1 MIATL
6 ALLLMVQAPAPQQ
19 WPQHSMDRPRPPV
32 VQPGPESAPVA
43 PPKDAVVL
51 FDGTNLSQWRAEDST
66 TAKWTVQDGYVEV
79 KPGTGMLVSARG
91 FGDVQLHIE
100 WATPAVVKGEGQERG
115 NSGVFLMGI
124 YELQV
129 LDSYQNDT
137 YPDGQAGAIYGE
149 NPPLVN
155 ATRPPG
161 RWQAYDIVF
170 RRPRFKADGSLDRPA
185 RMTVFLNGVLIQDN
199 FELVG
204 PTANKARPPYRAHA
218 DKLPLKLQDHGNPVR
233 YRNIWIREL
242 SQ

>member
-1 MIATL
+1 
-6 ALLLMVQAPAPQQ
+6 VP
-19 WPQHSMDRPRPPV
+19 
-32 VQPGPESAPVA
+32 
-43 PPKDAVVL
+43 PPKDAIVL
-51 FDGTNLSQWRAEDST
+51 FDGSNLSQWRAADSSA
-66 TAKWTVQDGYVEV
+66 AKWTVRDGYVEV
-79 KPGTGMLVSARG
+79 KPGTGTMQTARG

-100 WATPAVVKGEGQERG
+100 WATPAEVKGESQERG
-115 NSGVFLMGI
+115 NSGIFLMTM

-161 RWQAYDIVF
+161 QWQEYDIVF
-170 RRPRFKADGSLDRPA
+170 RRPRFKADGSLEKPA

-204 PTANKARPPYRAHA
+204 PTANKARPPYKAHA
-218 DKLPLKLQDHGNPVR
+218 DKLPLTLQDHGNPVR
-233 YRNIWIREL
+233 YRNIWVREL
-242 SQ
+242 E